1 MDQNKKTAIILGATG
16 LTGGILLQLLLED
29 DRYDKIKLF
38 SRNRVNIVS
47 DKIEEHIGDV
57 LNLEGFKPKFK
68 ADEVFCCIGTTN
80 SKTPDKELYHK
91 IDFGIPVTAAQI
103 CSKQGIEKLLVISA
117 LGADPNSSIFYNRV
131 KGEMEEA
138 VLKIGISKTY
148 ILQPSLISGPREE
161 RRPGEWLAKQLFK
174 VLNVFMVGPLRKY
187 RSIHPKEIAIC
198 MLKLA
203 NGEEASGR
211 ITSDEITIIANHD

>member
-80 SKTPDKELYHK
+80 SKTPDKQLYHK
-91 IDFGIPVTAAQI
+91 IDFGIPITAAQM
-103 CSKQGIEKLLVISA
+103 CSKQGIEKFLVISA
-117 LGADPNSSIFYNRV
+117 LGADANSSIFYNRV

-138 VLKIGISKTY
+138 VLKMGISKTY

-161 RRPGEWLAKQLFK
+161 RRSGEWLAKQLFK
-174 VLNVFMVGPLRKY
+174 VLNVFMVGPLIKY
-187 RSIHPKEIAIC
+187 RSIHAKEIAVC

-211 ITSDEITIIANHD
+211 ITSNEIKMIAKHD